1 MLLIIGDWNAKFSAA
16 HVRFAHDKCTNENG
30 FKLLDL
36 VYEKSLCITSARF
49 EKHIGKRWTFEDP
62 KGKHYL
68 LDYTLINEKW
78 KNAVMN
84 SEAYSSFASVGS
96 DHRVVTAKVCLS
108 LRTTK
113 ARSSKTRHDW
123 SLLRHDHALQNKFK
137 LELTN
142 RYNALFDETLSATE
156 QYDAFVKANEYA
168 AAETLPPVRCKKEEC
183 FSNCPTIVA
192 LRKKIEKLSH
202 SYAVKKSTVLKRH
215 LTVAKRK
222 LNEEYHRLEREKL
235 SAQIAEIEIDMHN
248 NNTGKA

>member
-1 MLLIIGDWNAKFSAA
+1 MLLIIGDWNAKCSAA
-16 HVRFAHDKCTNENG
+16 HVRLAHDKRTNENG

-36 VYEKSLCITSARF
+36 VYEKSLCITNSRF

-62 KGKHYL
+62 KGKHCL

-96 DHRVVTAKVCLS
+96 DHRVVTAKVRLS

-113 ARSSKTRHDW
+113 ARSSKMRHDW

-142 RYNALFDETLSATE
+142 RYNALVDETLSATE
-156 QYDAFVKANEYA
+156 QYDALVKANEHA
-168 AAETLPPVRCKKEEC
+168 AAENFAP
-183 FSNCPTIVA
+183 S
-192 LRKKIEKLSH
+192 
-202 SYAVKKSTVLKRH
+202 
-215 LTVAKRK
+215 
-222 LNEEYHRLEREKL
+222 
-235 SAQIAEIEIDMHN
+235 
-248 NNTGKA
+248 